1 MGLFS
6 KKLDYEN
13 LEIKD
18 IEEVEEKKDEVQ
30 LSVEDLLQKTIT
42 HFIVD
47 NPKTIGLVNRG
58 QKSRE
63 SLYEDVER
71 FLKLNKATSEIIDKV
86 KIEISKYIWG
96 YGKLDDL
103 INNDDDV
110 SDIKTISH
118 DNIRVKRLGKRET
131 SNVRFKDT
139 EELNN
144 YINFVAFKNQ
154 STLADINSLQ
164 IFTDNKTS
172 DKFIVR
178 INIST
183 NFVNSVP
190 NHYMHIRK
198 IAKNKK
204 DLNELKKLNLLTEE
218 EAIYLKEAMDKGLS
232 IIFTG
237 KGASGKTTLMNALI
251 DEIPHDKSGLVIQES
266 EELFSDTHPDL
277 MFQKVK
283 YAKGEG
289 KIQYTLKDFAINGLL
304 IDLDYFVIG
313 EIKGAEALYF
323 LNACYTGHVCLGS
336 VHGNSSEEALNKLA
350 DYMKYESN
358 YSQEELLSM
367 IKDIDL
373 VVYMKDFKT
382 NEISEVSGFDSNKKQ
397 IVYNNVFKN
406 GKRINQSCE
415 KITKKLNQ

>member
-6 KKLDYEN
+6 KKLDYK
-13 LEIKD
+13 EIESTEIGSDQKETTLS
-18 IEEVEEKKDEVQ
+18 IEE
-30 LSVEDLLQKTIT
+30 LIQKTIN

-58 QKSRE
+58 QKSKE

-71 FLKLNKATSEIIDKV
+71 FLKLNKATVEMIDKV
-86 KIEISKYIWG
+86 KKEISKYIWG

-118 DNIRVKRLGKRET
+118 DNIRIKRLGKRLT
-131 SNVRFKDT
+131 SDVKFKDT

-144 YINFVAFKNQ
+144 YINFVAFKNE
-154 STLADINSLQ
+154 SNLADINSVQ
-164 IFTDNKTS
+164 IFSDNKTS
-172 DKFIVR
+172 DKFILR
-178 INIST
+178 IDIST
-183 NFVNSVP
+183 TYVNSVP

-204 DLNELKKLNLLTEE
+204 GLAELIKLNLLTEE
-218 EAIYLKEAMDKGLS
+218 EAIYLEEAMNKGLS

-237 KGASGKTTLMNALI
+237 KGASGKTTIMNALI
-251 DEIPHDKSGLVIQES
+251 DKIPFDKSGLVIQES
-266 EELFSDTHPDL
+266 EELFSNCHPDL
-277 MFQKVK
+277 MFQRVR

-289 KIQYTLKDFAINGLL
+289 RIQYTLKDLAINGLL
-304 IDLDYFVIG
+304 VDLDYFVIG

-336 VHGNSSEEALNKLA
+336 VHGNSSEEGLNKLV
-350 DYMKYESN
+350 DYMKYESS

-367 IKDIDL
+367 VKDIDL
-373 VVYMKDFKT
+373 VVYMKNFKI
-382 NEISEVSGFDSNKKQ
+382 NQISEVAGYDRDKKQ
-397 IVYNNVFKN
+397 IVYNKIFEN
-406 GKRINQSCE
+406 GKRVNSSCE
-415 KITKKLNQ
+415 KILKKLNQ